1 MLFFILMQMTM
12 LVLGT
17 FWLVLGIFEVS
28 ENHYLI
34 ASTGRELGPNVALSS
49 LAKKWEVESGRS
61 SKI

>member
-1 MLFFILMQMTM
+1 MQMTM

-49 LAKKWEVESGRS
+49 LAKKWEAESGRS